1 MKRRKG
7 HTVKTDWLL
16 ARREAKAMGMGY
28 IEIPAD
34 IYLQAPHE
42 TAPRRRYLRMGQS
55 IHSTIVWALQ
65 TLGVAQEH
73 YFRAQALDLVEAVN
87 DARVRS
93 GLDPVALDF
102 ASLARKDRLRW
113 ASSEMAPAIQAR
125 GKVGRRKRFVDVH
138 ENDGTPYALKDP
150 TPNGLRP
157 GRKKK
162 NVDGSG
168 PVPVSEDDQSG
179 EVVERFPSQ
188 ATGIIQTQ
196 EVEAGSQDACEGGGG
211 RAPCVN
217 QGGSPVHCG

>member
-1 MKRRKG
+1 MKRSKG

-16 ARREAKAMGMGY
+16 AQREAKAMGMGY
-28 IEIPAD
+28 IEKPAD

-65 TLGVAQEH
+65 SLGIPQEH
-73 YFRAQALDLVEAVN
+73 YFRAQALDLVDAVN
-87 DARVRS
+87 EARVRS
-93 GLDPVALDF
+93 GKDPVALDF

-113 ASSEMAPAIQAR
+113 ATNEMGAAIQAR
-125 GKVGRRKRFVDVH
+125 GKVGRKKRFVDVH

-162 NVDGSG
+162 APD
-168 PVPVSEDDQSG
+168 
-179 EVVERFPSQ
+179 
-188 ATGIIQTQ
+188 AT
-196 EVEAGSQDACEGGGG
+196 
-211 RAPCVN
+211 P
-217 QGGSPVHCG
+217 